1 MQTVICD
8 SIIGLECAESESES
22 PGLESSTPKS
32 MDLSTLSDQS
42 IISMRCKIE
51 TPKLLQNRKYFLP
64 FASVCPK
71 LIEMDENVINKCVY
85 KSSMNTRDHFR
96 QRMNAPGTL

>member
-42 IISMRCKIE
+42 INEI
-51 TPKLLQNRKYFLP
+51 Q
-64 FASVCPK
+64 
-71 LIEMDENVINKCVY
+71 D
-85 KSSMNTRDHFR
+85 RDS
-96 QRMNAPGTL
+96 QAAPES